1 MDKGKN
7 KQRMFTI
14 GEGRG
19 RQTKRHKDSQS
30 WKKIIQDI
38 QRGRR
43 KQSKIQKE
51 KQRLEKIDGETQK

>member
-1 MDKGKN
+1 MDKGKD
-7 KQRMFTI
+7 KQRMVTI

-43 KQSKIQKE
+43 KQSKMQKE
-51 KQRLEKIDGETQK
+51 EKKLKKIDVETQQ